1 MVCGYTHRYSMNA
14 HLFSYA
20 TPLRALALSVLA
32 VLLAETVWIYAIGY
46 WQARVTS
53 EAAFATFRLISAS
66 LALWLIGTVVL
77 RRICMWCGATR
88 QASWPT
94 RSRLEWHIVAWI
106 TGQVV
111 CQTWILGRSS
121 VSGLSFAL
129 LGYQLPITLTEIV
142 VLSIIAIAVG
152 ISDSKHSSSQLRSP
166 TGLLGFCSF
175 LLLLVIAFLP
185 VAVRDL
191 PRLIALSSDPD
202 QHAFWATQVVRNGGI
217 PWDQGIL
224 GIGPFGYPAG
234 FAAINAIWCT
244 LSGLPAVEIVTIQT
258 QLQFLMAIFCAV
270 VVSGRLVQRYSSST
284 PQSAPWLTEALPLVL
299 ALLSLLAYWCV
310 APYGWQIQHYH
321 NAGAARSSAS
331 LLNAIVVLGWLAFPA
346 SQLNSRSRIVRT
358 FVLGL
363 GVVLVATCNPIIAAF
378 PALLAGSVVIFESY
392 RSLSNRFGRVKSS
405 VPLFSLV
412 IIGTLLATLLLGD
425 PYYGDAVKALLRA
438 PVESSPA
445 TTSNA
450 MQASGLTWS
459 IPTESVLPWLLPGRL
474 FSLLFGGTLQP
485 ETLGLSIQACIGA
498 LILYW
503 LVQTPRYAARA
514 VVALLLLSCL
524 YFASVGLP
532 SEGDWNN
539 PLYLLQ
545 PYLRQSL
552 LQVGIVLGFLVFS
565 VGLRFALG
573 SLRPLSISAAL
584 AAVAF
589 LVSRQPAPAVASN
602 PTFRMEPRVAYCGSM
617 GCVEPS
623 DLSVLEFVT
632 MFGEEVL
639 SRHPHLSYETAPK
652 ILILGDMATVG
663 VEQWVFPYGAS
674 RVVPLISPLPV
685 AFFYGRG
692 SPSWSYENYRSK
704 ICHDVDEDW
713 LRRRN
718 VRYIFI
724 SSTQRGCLRG
734 KERVLARAKVLFQD
748 GNARFVELF

>member
-1 MVCGYTHRYSMNA
+1 MNA

-20 TPLRALALSVLA
+20 TPLRALALSLLA
-32 VLLAETVWIYAIGY
+32 VLLAETVWIYALSY
-46 WQARVTS
+46 WQLPVTS
-53 EAAFATFRLISAS
+53 EGALATFRLIKAS
-66 LALWLIGTVVL
+66 LALWLVGTVVL
-77 RRICMWCGATR
+77 RRVCVWCGATH
-88 QASWPT
+88 QASWPA
-94 RSRLEWHIVAWI
+94 RSGLEWHIIAWI

-111 CQTWILGRSS
+111 CQTWLLGRSS

-129 LGYQLPITLTEIV
+129 LGNQLPITLTEIV
-142 VLSIIAIAVG
+142 VLAIITIGVG
-152 ISDSKHSSSQLRSP
+152 IRDSKQHSSQLQSTR
-166 TGLLGFCSF
+166 GLFGFLSF
-175 LLLLVIAFLP
+175 LLLLAIAFLP

-234 FAAINAIWCT
+234 FAANNAMWST

-258 QLQFLMAIFCAV
+258 QLQFLMAILCAV
-270 VVSGRLVQRYSSST
+270 VVSGRIVERYSSST
-284 PQSAPWLTEALPLVL
+284 THDAPWLKEALPLVL
-299 ALLSLLAYWCV
+299 ALFSLLAYWYV
-310 APYGWQIQHYH
+310 VPYGWQIQHYH

-363 GVVLVATCNPIIAAF
+363 GVVLVATFNPIIAAF
-378 PALLAGSVVIFESY
+378 PALLAGSVALFESY
-392 RSLSNRFGRVKSS
+392 RSLSNRFGGIKSS
-405 VPLFSLV
+405 IPFSSLV
-412 IIGTLLATLLLGD
+412 VIGALLATLLLGD

-438 PVESSPA
+438 PVESAPA
-445 TTSNA
+445 STSNA

-459 IPTESVLPWLLPGRL
+459 IPTESALPWLLPGRL

-485 ETLGLSIQACIGA
+485 GTLGVSMQACIGA
-498 LILYW
+498 VFLYW
-503 LVQTPRYAARA
+503 LVQTPRYAARCVA
-514 VVALLLLSCL
+514 ALLLLSCL
-524 YFASVGLP
+524 YFSSAGLP

-552 LQVGIVLGFLVFS
+552 LQVGVVLGFLVFS
-565 VGLRFALG
+565 VALRFALG
-573 SLRPLSISAAL
+573 SLKPLPISAAL

-589 LVSRQPAPAVASN
+589 MVSQQPAPAVASN

-623 DLSVLEFVT
+623 DLAVLEFVT

-674 RVVPLISPLPV
+674 RLVPLVSPLPV

-704 ICHDVDEDW
+704 VCRHVDEDW

-718 VRYIFI
+718 VRYLFI
-724 SSTQRGCLRG
+724 ASTQSGCLRE
-734 KERVLARAKVLFQD
+734 KEKVLAQAKVLFQN
-748 GNARFVELF
+748 GNSRFVELF